1 MVRKHKKFTTKTTGR
16 MVIILILLCSIIA
29 TLVYTLLINLEQ
41 INDLENEFA
50 KLEQKKEELEED
62 EEAYNA
68 DIKRLSEDEYIARY
82 AREKYFYSKDG
93 EIVLKFD
100 D

>member
-16 MVIILILLCSIIA
+16 MIIILILLCSIIA

-50 KLEQKKEELEED
+50 KLEQKQEELEED

-82 AREKYFYSKDG
+82 AREKYFYYKDG
-93 EIVLKFD
+93 ERVLKFD